1 MAKIIIIDDEPAM
14 VEVIVTLCRD
24 KGHQVFPFNSAP
36 KAVEQ
41 LDTIQ
46 PQVVI
51 TDIKM
56 ETMSG
61 FDVLRHVRENH
72 RQTSV
77 ILITAYAS
85 VDTAIEAMKMGAY
98 GYVPKPFKID
108 ELQMTIQRALDFQ
121 AAVRENTY
129 LRKELK
135 NRYRFENIVGA
146 SRKMQ
151 SVYNLI
157 NKVADTDST
166 VLIIGESGTGK
177 ELVARGLHFNSNRQ
191 HHPFVAINC
200 SALPENLLES
210 ELFGHKKGAFTGAV
224 SDKRGLF
231 EEANLG
237 TIFLD
242 EVNSMAPP
250 LQTKLLRVL
259 QEREVRRV
267 GDNKSVPVNVRVVG
281 ATNEP
286 LQGKIKDGSFREDL
300 YYRLAVIPV
309 EIPPLRERL
318 EDVPLLV
325 NHFLQKQASATGGE
339 PKKID
344 PQAVECLCHYDCRRK
359 LSAPHREKK
368 RNRQLRRCRLVKAWM
383 NSSNS
388 RSAAT
393 STLPSRTA
401 AGRGKKPP
409 VCWAS
414 AWRRFTARSS
424 RRAKNSD
431 SASAAFAEDF
441 DLLGFLLQVVQ
452 GIQRRLLF
460 LERFFVRR
468 FHFLQQFDGRLSRFV
483 ARRRRNWRWSRRRV
497 GGLRCHKL
505 RYGRLRARCDDQHER
520 DSRKKNAK
528 KFSLHVSDLL
538 GWNRSSPGESSRP
551 RSLASHRS
559 SPDFRRSYFVAP
571 AIP

>member
-1 MAKIIIIDDEPAM
+1 MAKVIVIDDEPAM

-24 KGHQVFPFNSAP
+24 KGHEVFPFNTAP
-36 KAVEQ
+36 KAIEQ
-41 LDTIQ
+41 LDVIQ
-46 PQVVI
+46 PQIVI

-61 FDVLRHVRENH
+61 FDVLRHVREHH

-85 VDTAIEAMKMGAY
+85 VDTAVEAMKMGAY

-135 NRYRFENIVGA
+135 NRYRFENIIGT
-146 SRKMQ
+146 SQKMQ
-151 SVYNLI
+151 QVYNLV

-166 VLIIGESGTGK
+166 VLIVGESGTGK

-210 ELFGHKKGAFTGAV
+210 ELFGHKKGSFTGAV
-224 SDKRGLF
+224 ADKRGLF

-242 EVNSMAPP
+242 EVNSMAPQ

-267 GDNKSVPVNVRVVG
+267 GDNKSSPVNVRVVG
-281 ATNEP
+281 ATNEALVP
-286 LQGKIKDGSFREDL
+286 KLKDGTFREDL

-325 NHFLQKQASATGGE
+325 NHFLQKQASSAGAEPIKIDPEAVDILCHYSYPGNVRELENAIERACALCEDHLILPSDLPPHIVSEAKGGKAHEDLDKMPVGEKLDDYIQQQERRYIEATLAHCRGSREKAAGMLGISMATLYRKIE
-339 PKKID
+339 PKK
-344 PQAVECLCHYDCRRK
+344 K
-359 LSAPHREKK
+359 
-368 RNRQLRRCRLVKAWM
+368 
-383 NSSNS
+383 
-388 RSAAT
+388 
-393 STLPSRTA
+393 
-401 AGRGKKPP
+401 
-409 VCWAS
+409 
-414 AWRRFTARSS
+414 
-424 RRAKNSD
+424 
-431 SASAAFAEDF
+431 
-441 DLLGFLLQVVQ
+441 
-452 GIQRRLLF
+452 
-460 LERFFVRR
+460 
-468 FHFLQQFDGRLSRFV
+468 
-483 ARRRRNWRWSRRRV
+483 
-497 GGLRCHKL
+497 
-505 RYGRLRARCDDQHER
+505 
-520 DSRKKNAK
+520 
-528 KFSLHVSDLL
+528 
-538 GWNRSSPGESSRP
+538 
-551 RSLASHRS
+551 
-559 SPDFRRSYFVAP
+559 
-571 AIP
+571 

>member
-1 MAKIIIIDDEPAM
+1 MAKVIIIDDEPAM

-24 KGHQVFPFNSAP
+24 KGHEVFPFNTAP
-36 KAVEQ
+36 KAIEQ
-41 LDTIQ
+41 LDVIQ
-46 PQVVI
+46 PQIVI

-61 FDVLRHVRENH
+61 FDVLRHVREHH

-85 VDTAIEAMKMGAY
+85 VDTAVEAMKMGAY

-135 NRYRFENIVGA
+135 NRYRFENIIGT
-146 SRKMQ
+146 SQKMQ
-151 SVYNLI
+151 QVYNLV

-166 VLIIGESGTGK
+166 VLIVGESGTGK
-177 ELVARGLHFNSNRQ
+177 ELIARGLHFNSNRQ

-210 ELFGHKKGAFTGAV
+210 ELFGHKKGSFTGAV
-224 SDKRGLF
+224 ADKRGLF

-242 EVNSMAPP
+242 EVNSMAPQ

-267 GDNKSVPVNVRVVG
+267 GDNKSSPVNVRVVG
-281 ATNEP
+281 ATNEALVP
-286 LQGKIKDGSFREDL
+286 KLKDGTFREDL

-325 NHFLQKQASATGGE
+325 NHFLQKQASSAGAEPIKIDPEAVDILGHYSYPGNVRELENAIERACALCEDHLILPSDLPPHIVSEARGGKAHEELDKMPVGEKLDDYIQQQERRYIEATLAHCRGSREKAAGMLGISMATLYRKIE
-339 PKKID
+339 PKK
-344 PQAVECLCHYDCRRK
+344 K
-359 LSAPHREKK
+359 
-368 RNRQLRRCRLVKAWM
+368 
-383 NSSNS
+383 
-388 RSAAT
+388 
-393 STLPSRTA
+393 
-401 AGRGKKPP
+401 
-409 VCWAS
+409 
-414 AWRRFTARSS
+414 
-424 RRAKNSD
+424 
-431 SASAAFAEDF
+431 
-441 DLLGFLLQVVQ
+441 
-452 GIQRRLLF
+452 
-460 LERFFVRR
+460 
-468 FHFLQQFDGRLSRFV
+468 
-483 ARRRRNWRWSRRRV
+483 
-497 GGLRCHKL
+497 
-505 RYGRLRARCDDQHER
+505 
-520 DSRKKNAK
+520 
-528 KFSLHVSDLL
+528 
-538 GWNRSSPGESSRP
+538 
-551 RSLASHRS
+551 
-559 SPDFRRSYFVAP
+559 
-571 AIP
+571 

>member
-14 VEVIVTLCRD
+14 VEVIVTLCRE
-24 KGHQVFPFNSAP
+24 KGHQVFPFNSASR
-36 KAVEQ
+36 AIEQ
-41 LDTIQ
+41 IDTLQ

-56 ETMSG
+56 EATSG

-72 RQTSV
+72 RQTAV
-77 ILITAYAS
+77 ILITAYGS
-85 VDTAIEAMKMGAY
+85 TETAVEAMKMGATD
-98 GYVPKPFKID
+98 YVTKPFKID
-108 ELQMTIQRALDFQ
+108 ELQTRIQKALDFQ
-121 AAVRENTY
+121 AAVGEVTY

-135 NRYRFENIVGA
+135 NKYRFENIIGT
-146 SRKMQ
+146 SRAMQ
-151 SVYNLI
+151 QVYSLI

-166 VLIIGESGTGK
+166 VLIQGESGTGK

-224 SDKRGLF
+224 ADKNGLF

-242 EVNSMAPP
+242 EVNSMATS

-267 GDNKSVPVNVRVVG
+267 GDNKSSPVNVRVVG

-286 LQGKIKDGSFREDL
+286 LQPKMKDGTFREDL

-309 EIPPLRERL
+309 EIPALRERL

-344 PQAVECLCHYDCRRK
+344 AQAVDILCHYDY
-359 LSAPHREKK
+359 PGNVRELENAIE
-368 RNRQLRRCRLVKAWM
+368 RACALCDDDMV
-383 NSSNS
+383 
-388 RSAAT
+388 
-393 STLPSRTA
+393 LPSDLPPQVVTA
-401 AGRGKKPP
+401 AQGDKAGQ
-409 VCWAS
+409 
-414 AWRRFTARSS
+414 
-424 RRAKNSD
+424 
-431 SASAAFAEDF
+431 ASAAMSVGQTLDAFIQQQERGYIDATLNHCEGSRERAASM
-441 DLLGFLLQVVQ
+441 LGISMATL
-452 GIQRRLLF
+452 
-460 LERFFVRR
+460 
-468 FHFLQQFDGRLSRFV
+468 
-483 ARRRRNWRWSRRRV
+483 
-497 GGLRCHKL
+497 
-505 RYGRLRARCDDQHER
+505 Y
-520 DSRKKNAK
+520 RKVEPKSK
-528 KFSLHVSDLL
+528 K
-538 GWNRSSPGESSRP
+538 
-551 RSLASHRS
+551 
-559 SPDFRRSYFVAP
+559 
-571 AIP
+571 

>member
-1 MAKIIIIDDEPAM
+1 MAKVIVIDDDCAM
-14 VEVIVTLCRD
+14 VEVIVPLCRD
-24 KGHQVFPFNSAP
+24 KGHEVFPFNTAP
-36 KAVEQ
+36 KAIEQ
-41 LDTIQ
+41 LDVIQ
-46 PQVVI
+46 PQIVI

-61 FDVLRHVRENH
+61 FDVLRHVREHH

-85 VDTAIEAMKMGAY
+85 VDTAVEAMKMGAY

-108 ELQMTIQRALDFQ
+108 ELQLTIQRALDFQ

-135 NRYRFENIVGA
+135 NRYRFENIMGR

-151 SVYNLI
+151 VVYNLI

-166 VLIIGESGTGK
+166 VLIVGESGTGK

-210 ELFGHKKGAFTGAV
+210 ELFGHKKGSFTGAV
-224 SDKRGLF
+224 ADKRGLF

-242 EVNSMAPP
+242 EETTTPPP

-267 GDNKSVPVNVRVVG
+267 GDNKSSPVNVRVVG

-286 LQGKIKDGSFREDL
+286 LEPKLKDGTFREDL
-300 YYRLAVIPV
+300 YYRLAVIPID
-309 EIPPLRERL
+309 IPPLRDRL

-325 NHFLQKQASATGGE
+325 NHFLQKQASASGGE

-344 PQAVECLCHYDCRRK
+344 PKAVDILCHYDYPGNVRELENAIERACA
-359 LSAPHREKK
+359 LCDDDMILPSDLPPHLVSHAQGEVIQEAKAAMPVGQELDDFVQQQERGYIEATLAHCGGSREK
-368 RNRQLRRCRLVKAWM
+368 
-383 NSSNS
+383 
-388 RSAAT
+388 AA
-393 STLPSRTA
+393 SMLGISMATLYRKVEP
-401 AGRGKKPP
+401 KK
-409 VCWAS
+409 
-414 AWRRFTARSS
+414 
-424 RRAKNSD
+424 K
-431 SASAAFAEDF
+431 
-441 DLLGFLLQVVQ
+441 
-452 GIQRRLLF
+452 
-460 LERFFVRR
+460 
-468 FHFLQQFDGRLSRFV
+468 
-483 ARRRRNWRWSRRRV
+483 
-497 GGLRCHKL
+497 
-505 RYGRLRARCDDQHER
+505 
-520 DSRKKNAK
+520 
-528 KFSLHVSDLL
+528 
-538 GWNRSSPGESSRP
+538 
-551 RSLASHRS
+551 
-559 SPDFRRSYFVAP
+559 
-571 AIP
+571 

>member
-14 VEVIVTLCRD
+14 VEVIVTLCRE
-24 KGHQVFPFNSAP
+24 KGHEVFPFNAAP

-41 LDTIQ
+41 LDSIQ
-46 PQVVI
+46 PQIVI

-61 FDVLRHVRENH
+61 FDVLRHVREHH

-85 VDTAIEAMKMGAY
+85 VDTAVEAMKMGATN
-98 GYVPKPFKID
+98 YVLKPFKID
-108 ELQMTIQRALDFQ
+108 ELQTRIQKALDYQ

-135 NRYRFENIVGA
+135 NRYRFENIIGT

-151 SVYNLI
+151 HVYNLI

-166 VLIIGESGTGK
+166 VLIVGESGTGK

-242 EVNSMAPP
+242 EVNSMATS

-286 LQGKIKDGSFREDL
+286 LQPKIRDGSFREDL

-309 EIPPLRERL
+309 EIPPLRDRL

-325 NHFLQKQASATGGE
+325 KHFLQKQANQTGGE
-339 PKKID
+339 SKKID
-344 PQAVECLCHYDCRRK
+344 PQAVDLLCRYDYPGNVRELENAIERACALCENDAIMPGDLPPNIVAEAQGEKSEKVAASMPVGQSLDDFVQQQERSYIEAT
-359 LSAPHREKK
+359 LQHCQGSREK
-368 RNRQLRRCRLVKAWM
+368 
-383 NSSNS
+383 
-388 RSAAT
+388 AA
-393 STLPSRTA
+393 
-401 AGRGKKPP
+401 
-409 VCWAS
+409 
-414 AWRRFTARSS
+414 
-424 RRAKNSD
+424 
-431 SASAAFAEDF
+431 
-441 DLLGFLLQVVQ
+441 
-452 GIQRRLLF
+452 
-460 LERFFVRR
+460 
-468 FHFLQQFDGRLSRFV
+468 
-483 ARRRRNWRWSRRRV
+483 
-497 GGLRCHKL
+497 
-505 RYGRLRARCDDQHER
+505 
-520 DSRKKNAK
+520 
-528 KFSLHVSDLL
+528 
-538 GWNRSSPGESSRP
+538 
-551 RSLASHRS
+551 
-559 SPDFRRSYFVAP
+559 
-571 AIP
+571 